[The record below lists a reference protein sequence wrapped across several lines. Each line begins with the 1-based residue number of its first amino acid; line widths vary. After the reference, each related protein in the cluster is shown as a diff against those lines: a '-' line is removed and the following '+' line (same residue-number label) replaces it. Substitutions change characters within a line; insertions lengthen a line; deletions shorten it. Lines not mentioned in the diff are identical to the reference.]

1 MIIFKATFLSKNFA
15 KNTTVSNLKS
25 VRAEN
30 EDGELGTLTY
40 EHCRSHVE
48 FQIS

>member
-30 EDGELGTLTY
+30 DGDELEKMAVKHSLKVAW
-40 EHCRSHVE
+40 RVM
-48 FQIS
+48 